1 MNEVMNMD
9 EHKERSETITEVQLG
24 KRAITL
30 IGTAHISQKSAD
42 EVEEVIRK
50 SEPGRVCIEIDA
62 VRFKSLTE
70 GQDWKSLNISQV
82 IRQRRGFLLLANL
95 VLSSFQ
101 RRMGENLG
109 AQQGAEMKRA
119 VEVSGE
125 MGIPCTF
132 ADREVQV
139 TLRRAWAK
147 SSIWNK
153 MKLLAS
159 LIGSVISKETLSEEE
174 LENLKKRSAL
184 EDMLAEL
191 SDILPSVKEVLID
204 ERDRYLATKIFST
217 EEEKVIAVVGAG
229 HVPGIVQWLE
239 KLENGEVDESLEDI
253 DHAPPPSKIGRI
265 IPWFIPV
272 IIAGL
277 LVGGFFRSG
286 WEEALSM
293 LWMWILVNGTLS
305 AAGAL
310 IALAHP
316 LTIVLSFLA
325 APITSMNPTIGVGI
339 VTGLIES
346 FLRKPKVKDFENIH
360 EDIKSFR
367 GFYRNRL
374 THILLVFL
382 FSTIGSAIGTFIG
395 IPYLTALLAK

>member
-1 MNEVMNMD
+1 MEKSD
-9 EHKERSETITEVQLG
+9 TITEVTLG
-24 KRAITL
+24 KRKFTL

-42 EVEEVIRK
+42 EVEEVIRQ
-50 SEPGRVCIEIDA
+50 EQPGRICIEIDA
-62 VRFKSLTE
+62 VRFKSMTE
-70 GQDWKSLNISQV
+70 GQSWKNLNIAQV

-109 AQQGAEMKRA
+109 AQQGGEMKRA
-119 VEVSGE
+119 VEIADE
-125 MGIPCTF
+125 LGIPYTF

-147 SSIWNK
+147 SSFWNK

-159 LIGSVISKETLSEEE
+159 LIGSVITKEELTEEE
-174 LENLKKRSAL
+174 LEKLKQRSAL

-191 SDILPSVKEVLID
+191 SKILPSVKEVLID
-204 ERDRYLATKIFST
+204 ERDRYLAAKMFDTT
-217 EEEKVIAVVGAG
+217 EDTVVAVVGAG

-239 KLENGEVDESLEDI
+239 KLHSGAADSSLEDI
-253 DHAPPPSKIGRI
+253 EQAPSPSKIGRA
-265 IPWFIPV
+265 IPWCIPV
-272 IIAGL
+272 VIAGL
-277 LVGGFFRSG
+277 LVVGFFRSG

-316 LTIVLSFLA
+316 LTIVMSFVA

-346 FLRKPKVKDFENIH
+346 FLRKPQVKDFENIH

-382 FSTIGSAIGTFIG
+382 FSTIGSAIGTFVG
-395 IPYLTALLAK
+395 IPYLTALLTK

>member
-1 MNEVMNMD
+1 MEKSD
-9 EHKERSETITEVQLG
+9 TITEVTLG
-24 KRAITL
+24 KRKFTL

-42 EVEEVIRK
+42 EVEEVIRQ
-50 SEPGRVCIEIDA
+50 ERPGRICIEIDA
-62 VRFKSLTE
+62 VRFKSMTE
-70 GQDWKSLNISQV
+70 GQSWKNLNIAQI

-109 AQQGAEMKRA
+109 AQQGGEMKRA
-119 VEVSGE
+119 VEIADE
-125 MGIPCTF
+125 LGIPYTF

-147 SSIWNK
+147 SSFWNK

-159 LIGSVISKETLSEEE
+159 LIGSVISKEELTEEE
-174 LENLKKRSAL
+174 LEKLKQRSAL

-191 SDILPSVKEVLID
+191 SKILPSVKEVLID
-204 ERDRYLATKIFST
+204 ERDRYLAAKMFDTAEDT
-217 EEEKVIAVVGAG
+217 VVAVVGAG

-239 KLENGEVDESLEDI
+239 KLHSGAADSSLEDI
-253 DHAPPPSKIGRI
+253 DQAPPPSKIGRA
-265 IPWFIPV
+265 IPWCIPV
-272 IIAGL
+272 VIAGL
-277 LVGGFFRSG
+277 LVAGFFRSG

-316 LTIVLSFLA
+316 LTIVLSFVA

-346 FLRKPKVKDFENIH
+346 FLRKPQVKDFENIH

-395 IPYLTALLAK
+395 IPYLTALLTK

>member
-1 MNEVMNMD
+1 MEENETQSD
-9 EHKERSETITEVQLG
+9 TISKVTLG
-24 KRAITL
+24 KRTFIL
-30 IGTAHISQKSAD
+30 VGTAHISQKSAD
-42 EVEEVIRK
+42 EVEEIIRK
-50 SEPGRVCIEIDA
+50 EEPGRVCIEIDA
-62 VRFKSLTE
+62 VRFKSMTE
-70 GQDWKSLNISQV
+70 GQNWKNLNIAQV
-82 IRQRRGFLLLANL
+82 IRQKRGFLLLANL

-109 AQQGAEMKRA
+109 ARQGAEMKRA
-119 VEVSGE
+119 VEISDE
-125 MGIPCTF
+125 LGIPYTF

-139 TLRRAWAK
+139 TLRRAWVK
-147 SSIWNK
+147 SSFWNK

-159 LIGSVISKETLSEEE
+159 LIGSVVSKESLTEEE

-191 SDILPSVKEVLID
+191 SKILPSVKEVLID
-204 ERDRYLATKIFST
+204 ERDRYLAAKMYTT
-217 EEEKVIAVVGAG
+217 EEEKVVAVVGAG
-229 HVPGIVQWLE
+229 HVPGIITWLSNLD
-239 KLENGEVDESLEDI
+239 KGEVDTALDDI
-253 DHAPPPSKIGRI
+253 SEAPAPSKIGRA
-265 IPWFIPV
+265 IPWCIPV

-277 LVGGFFRSG
+277 LVAGFFRSG

-293 LWMWILVNGTLS
+293 LWMWVLVNGTLS

-316 LTIVLSFLA
+316 VTIVLSFLA

-346 FLRKPKVKDFENIH
+346 FLRKPQVKDFENIH